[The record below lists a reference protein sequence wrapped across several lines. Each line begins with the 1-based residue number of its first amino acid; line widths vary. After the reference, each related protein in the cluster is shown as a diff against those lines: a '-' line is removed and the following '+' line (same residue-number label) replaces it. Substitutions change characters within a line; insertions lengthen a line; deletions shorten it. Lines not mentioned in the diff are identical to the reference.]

1 MTRISSFSA
10 LPGAIVRTLGFFRHN
25 AGWAALAAILP
36 GLAAIALTWH
46 TGAVTSDTVAP
57 NWSLYLLAFIG
68 WYGATTLAQA
78 AMFRISVRGRPA
90 GFLGYQLG
98 ADELRLAASWALIFF
113 LIFVAAGIALV
124 IYAALMAAV
133 SIVSRD
139 AAGLT
144 PEDPATTGNIPD
156 LWAYFGPAEWT
167 IAIGLGVVF
176 ALLVGGFAG
185 RLLIAPAASIARR
198 KVQALSVMAFTHK
211 RGFAVVLGA
220 TLCFVP
226 AGLLVHGLGVVA
238 EHAFDAPIHQPAR
251 LFEGGAFTPGWP
263 VYAPLAF
270 LHGWLAAF
278 LTTPLFAGLTTS
290 LYRAWAGTTDP
301 TFPLTR

>member
-10 LPGAIVRTLGFFRHN
+10 LPGAIIQTLGFFRHN
-25 AGWAALAAILP
+25 VGSAALAAVLP
-36 GLAAIALTWH
+36 GFAAIALTWQ
-46 TGAVTSDTVAP
+46 TGAVTNDTVTP
-57 NWSLYLLAFIG
+57 NWTLYLLAFMG
-68 WYGATTLAQA
+68 WYAATALSQA
-78 AMFRISVRGRPA
+78 AMFRISARGRPS
-90 GFLGYQLG
+90 GFLGYRLG

-113 LIFVAAGIALV
+113 LVFVAAGIALV

-133 SIVSRD
+133 SIVSRET
-139 AAGLT
+139 AGVM
-144 PEDPATTGNIPD
+144 PEDPVATGNIPD
-156 LWAYFGPAEWT
+156 LVAYYGPAEWT
-167 IAIGLGVVF
+167 VAIGLGLIF

-220 TLCFVP
+220 ILCFVP

-238 EHAFDAPIHQPAR
+238 EATFDAPIHQPAR
-251 LFEGGAFTPGWP
+251 LFAGGEFAMGWTIY
-263 VYAPLAF
+263 VPLAF

-290 LYRAWAGTTDP
+290 LYRAWGGDE
-301 TFPLTR
+301 